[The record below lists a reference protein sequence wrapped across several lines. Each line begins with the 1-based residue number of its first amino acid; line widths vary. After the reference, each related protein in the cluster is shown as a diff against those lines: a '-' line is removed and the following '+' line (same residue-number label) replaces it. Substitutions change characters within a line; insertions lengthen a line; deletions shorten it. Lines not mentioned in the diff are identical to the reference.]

1 MGGRVFGRGSF
12 RSCVTRRPGCGGAQ
26 RAPATPARS
35 AAPGVLPG
43 PDDRR
48 GGASCGRLARHRPH
62 PLRARQVSAQ
72 KAPEGSTGMTE
83 HTDPDLE
90 ERFHRLRR
98 AAAAATPAFQA
109 TVSAARARRSAMPRR
124 RALGLGAAAIVIAGV
139 VAILLTRRAAQT
151 DLATV
156 RLKTPTDFLLALPNE
171 EL

>member
-1 MGGRVFGRGSF
+1 
-12 RSCVTRRPGCGGAQ
+12 
-26 RAPATPARS
+26 
-35 AAPGVLPG
+35 
-43 PDDRR
+43 
-48 GGASCGRLARHRPH
+48 
-62 PLRARQVSAQ
+62 
-72 KAPEGSTGMTE
+72 MTE

-98 AAAAATPAFQA
+98 AEATAAPAFRA

-139 VAILLTRRAAQT
+139 AVAILLTRRAAQT

-171 EL
+171 ELLRTVPELGRVTITLDRRTP